1 MNINIT
7 LNEATR
13 RSIEKSTGLSYAFLV
28 ENDVEAIDQ
37 AVERKIE
44 KKLSY
49 NFKKDSRLL
58 GRGSVFVALRRFF
71 TSGNLEKELD
81 RINK

>member
-1 MNINIT
+1 MT

-13 RSIEKSTGLSYAFLV
+13 RSIEKSTGLSYAFLI
-28 ENDVEAIDQ
+28 ENDAETIDRAI
-37 AVERKIE
+37 EKKIK

-49 NFKKDSRLL
+49 NLKKDTRRL
-58 GRGSVFVALRRFF
+58 GRGSVFVALRRFLF
-71 TSGNLEKELD
+71 SDNLEKELN